1 MRYWDTL
8 LQEQRGLLEVI
19 VDKSWEDL
27 DVADCFDDSE
37 DPDTGLPYYD
47 IKQMRNDIDSGKL
60 DWFMLRARVFVEG
73 LEVGSS
79 IVGGFLYED
88 ASEVLRDGMAEDL
101 IYQAIEE
108 AKPKFY
114 RLSRVFG
121 GLSEEVDKELI

>member
-1 MRYWDTL
+1 MRYWDEL
-8 LQEQRGLLEVI
+8 LREQRGDLEVV

-27 DVADCFDDSE
+27 SLDQCFDDSLDE
-37 DPDTGLPYYD
+37 NGVPYYD
-47 IKQMRNDIDSGKL
+47 IKQMAQDVDSGQL

-79 IVGGFLYED
+79 IVGGFLYKD
-88 ASEVLRDGMAEDL
+88 ARETLTDGMAEDL

-121 GLSEEVDKELI
+121 GLSEQVDRETV